1 MSSDMENTVIKL
13 FIDAMELSGVSS
25 PNKISN
31 VLAIGLT
38 ETYSHMAPW
47 HVIMGQSFG
56 ASITYQLDAA
66 LYFKLGNHKLLIW
79 SSHLQQRV
87 KRVFQRGRL
96 KIKLQTEAKV
106 PAKSLTRKPKA
117 EEPKKSKKP
126 KKPKS

>member
-1 MSSDMENTVIKL
+1 MIKALSHLVTPSDIQSDMKINIK
-13 FIDAMELSGVSS
+13 SS
-25 PNKISN
+25 
-31 VLAIGLT
+31 
-38 ETYSHMAPW
+38 
-47 HVIMGQSFG
+47 
-56 ASITYQLDAA
+56 A

>member
-1 MSSDMENTVIKL
+1 MLVSLSNQMGYSAEICFKNSRICNSTDYTPLSHLLTPSDIQSDMRNDIN
-13 FIDAMELSGVSS
+13 S
-25 PNKISN
+25 
-31 VLAIGLT
+31 
-38 ETYSHMAPW
+38 
-47 HVIMGQSFG
+47 
-56 ASITYQLDAA
+56 A

-106 PAKSLTRKPKA
+106 PAKSLTRKPKV
-117 EEPKKSKKP
+117 EEPKKSKKA